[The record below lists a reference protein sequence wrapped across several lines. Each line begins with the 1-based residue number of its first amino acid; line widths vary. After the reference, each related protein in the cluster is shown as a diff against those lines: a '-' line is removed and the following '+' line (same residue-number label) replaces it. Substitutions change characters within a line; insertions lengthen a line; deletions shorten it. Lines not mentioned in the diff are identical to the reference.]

1 MASAGPLDEIRTN
14 SASAYRKGQDDVAQQ
29 RSRKLTQS
37 RLLTENDIDALAVL
51 EYAAQD
57 ILQKYHAAMRQMEV
71 RLETL
76 DQDLKLRQRR
86 LTENDIDAL
95 AVLEY
100 AAQDILQKYHAAMR
114 QMEVRLETLDQDLKL
129 RQRRNPIHHIESRMK
144 SIPSIFEKL
153 ERYGKSVTLES
164 MEANI
169 MDIAGLRV
177 IVSYVQDS
185 YDILDYLE
193 HQDDLTVVTVK
204 DYIANP
210 KPNGYRSLHLIVK
223 IPVYFLDS
231 KEEIP
236 VEIQIRTIAMDFWA
250 SLEHD
255 LKYKAVRCI
264 VGVDSDA
271 ELKECSRIIEDVEN
285 RMQVLAAALD
295 SGTKEKP
302 LKYKAVRCIVGV
314 DSDAELKE
322 CSRIIEDVENRMQV
336 LAAALDSGT
345 KEKPRAGAVSRA
357 KMLDLKEELEW
368 PEGQTPDGPSI
379 APLMGQPGYFS

>member
-1 MASAGPLDEIRTN
+1 MASAGPLDESRSS

-37 RLLTENDIDALAVL
+37 RL
-51 EYAAQD
+51 
-57 ILQKYHAAMRQMEV
+57 
-71 RLETL
+71 
-76 DQDLKLRQRR
+76 

-193 HQDDLTVVTVK
+193 HQDDLTVITVK

-302 LKYKAVRCIVGV
+302 
-314 DSDAELKE
+314 
-322 CSRIIEDVENRMQV
+322 M
-336 LAAALDSGT
+336 
-345 KEKPRAGAVSRA
+345 AGAVSRA

-368 PEGQTPDGPSI
+368 PDGQPPDGPSI
-379 APLMGQPGYFS
+379 APLMGQPGFFS

>member
-1 MASAGPLDEIRTN
+1 MTADGSLEVIRT
-14 SASAYRKGQDDVAQQ
+14 SAAAGYHKGMDDVSQQ

-37 RLLTENDIDALAVL
+37 RMLTG
-51 EYAAQD
+51 
-57 ILQKYHAAMRQMEV
+57 
-71 RLETL
+71 
-76 DQDLKLRQRR
+76 
-86 LTENDIDAL
+86 NDIDAL

-153 ERYGKSVTLES
+153 ERYGKSTTLEA
-164 MEANI
+164 MEEHI

-177 IVSYVQDS
+177 IVSYVQDA
-185 YDILDYLE
+185 YDILNYLE

-223 IPVYFLDS
+223 IPVYFLDA

-255 LKYKAVRCI
+255 LKYKSVRELE
-264 VGVDSDA
+264 GVDISG
-271 ELKECSRIIEDVEN
+271 ELKECSRIIQSAEE
-285 RMQVLAAALD
+285 RMQVLAQALESD
-295 SGTKEKP
+295 RRAHPKP
-302 LKYKAVRCIVGV
+302 KAV
-314 DSDAELKE
+314 
-322 CSRIIEDVENRMQV
+322 N
-336 LAAALDSGT
+336 
-345 KEKPRAGAVSRA
+345 RA
-357 KMLDLKEELEW
+357 KTLDLKAEIEI
-368 PEGQTPDGPSI
+368 PEGEEHKVPMSARTVVPLRYLGPH
-379 APLMGQPGYFS
+379 

>member
-1 MASAGPLDEIRTN
+1 MNGGGPLDAIRAN
-14 SASAYRKGQDDVAQQ
+14 SARAYHKGMDDVSEQ

-37 RLLTENDIDALAVL
+37 RMLTG
-51 EYAAQD
+51 
-57 ILQKYHAAMRQMEV
+57 
-71 RLETL
+71 
-76 DQDLKLRQRR
+76 
-86 LTENDIDAL
+86 NDIDAL

-144 SIPSIFEKL
+144 SVPSIFEKL
-153 ERYGKSVTLES
+153 ERYGKATTLEC
-164 MEANI
+164 MERYI

-185 YDILDYLE
+185 YDILNYLE

-210 KPNGYRSLHLIVK
+210 KPNGYRSLHLIVR
-223 IPVYFLDS
+223 IPVYFLNT

-255 LKYKAVRCI
+255 LKYKSVRQLDGI
-264 VGVDSDA
+264 DISS
-271 ELKECSRIIEDVEN
+271 ELKECSNIIKGVED
-285 RMQVLAAALD
+285 RMQVLAQALD
-295 SGTKEKP
+295 STTCVVP
-302 LKYKAVRCIVGV
+302 QSQVV
-314 DSDAELKE
+314 SDARKLDIAE
-322 CSRIIEDVENRMQV
+322 
-336 LAAALDSGT
+336 AL
-345 KEKPRAGAVSRA
+345 GA
-357 KMLDLKEELEW
+357 
-368 PEGQTPDGPSI
+368 PDGQVPLAPGSLFPSPPRPPEHPT
-379 APLMGQPGYFS
+379 AT

>member
-1 MASAGPLDEIRTN
+1 MASAGPLDEIRSS

-37 RLLTENDIDALAVL
+37 RL
-51 EYAAQD
+51 
-57 ILQKYHAAMRQMEV
+57 
-71 RLETL
+71 
-76 DQDLKLRQRR
+76 

-169 MDIAGLRV
+169 MDIAAFASSCPTCRTPTTSSTTSS
-177 IVSYVQDS
+177 IKT
-185 YDILDYLE
+185 I
-193 HQDDLTVVTVK
+193 LTVITVK

-302 LKYKAVRCIVGV
+302 
-314 DSDAELKE
+314 
-322 CSRIIEDVENRMQV
+322 M
-336 LAAALDSGT
+336 
-345 KEKPRAGAVSRA
+345 AGAVSPRRCS
-357 KMLDLKEELEW
+357 
-368 PEGQTPDGPSI
+368 T
-379 APLMGQPGYFS
+379 

>member
-1 MASAGPLDEIRTN
+1 MASAGPLDAIRSS

-29 RSRKLTQS
+29 RFRKLTQS
-37 RLLTENDIDALAVL
+37 RL
-51 EYAAQD
+51 
-57 ILQKYHAAMRQMEV
+57 
-71 RLETL
+71 
-76 DQDLKLRQRR
+76 

-302 LKYKAVRCIVGV
+302 M
-314 DSDAELKE
+314 E
-322 CSRIIEDVENRMQV
+322 
-336 LAAALDSGT
+336 
-345 KEKPRAGAVSRA
+345 GAVSRA
-357 KMLDLKEELEW
+357 KTLDLKEELEW
-368 PEGQTPDGPSI
+368 PDGQAPDGSSI

>member
-1 MASAGPLDEIRTN
+1 MSSAGPLDAIRT
-14 SASAYRKGQDDVAQQ
+14 SAAGAYRKGLDDVAEQ

-37 RLLTENDIDALAVL
+37 R
-51 EYAAQD
+51 
-57 ILQKYHAAMRQMEV
+57 
-71 RLETL
+71 TL
-76 DQDLKLRQRR
+76 S
-86 LTENDIDAL
+86 ENDIDAL

-144 SIPSIFEKL
+144 SVPSIFEKL
-153 ERYGKSVTLES
+153 ERYGKTTTLES
-164 MEANI
+164 MEAHI

-185 YDILDYLE
+185 YDILNYLE

-231 KEEIP
+231 KEDIP

-255 LKYKAVRCI
+255 LKYKAVRSI
-264 VGVDSDA
+264 EGVDSGA
-271 ELKECSRIIEDVEN
+271 ELLECSRIIEGVEN
-285 RMQVLAAALD
+285 RMQVLAQALEAD
-295 SGTKEKP
+295 HSDRPKP
-302 LKYKAVRCIVGV
+302 KAV
-314 DSDAELKE
+314 SEAKTM
-322 CSRIIEDVENRMQV
+322 N
-336 LAAALDSGT
+336 LAQALPWS
-345 KEKPRAGAVSRA
+345 GAVSA
-357 KMLDLKEELEW
+357 TGQLK
-368 PEGQTPDGPSI
+368 GSRMATPTGHLGP
-379 APLMGQPGYFS
+379 F